1 MEARKRAE
9 RDRSFMIIELEMR
22 TVLEGVAGNQQEMSD
37 KGRGGGNRIV
47 LKGWV
52 VNRLMYLA
60 AETSL
65 GNFAGQIVI
74 LQ

>member
-1 MEARKRAE
+1 MGTA
-9 RDRSFMIIELEMR
+9 
-22 TVLEGVAGNQQEMSD
+22 LEGVSGSQQEMSE

-47 LKGWV
+47 HKSWV
-52 VNRLMYLA
+52 VSRLMYLA